1 MKVKINCFAVIDT
14 EMGILDTLKENIQAA
29 FSQSDNSTTKIYG
42 TGLGLTTSNQL
53 VVFMNSQLH

>member
-29 FSQSDNSTTKIYG
+29 FSQSDFND
-42 TGLGLTTSNQL
+42 
-53 VVFMNSQLH
+53 